1 MQAFLKKIIKSDIS
15 GEPLK
20 HGPRALKFWLIAAF
34 MLGNGQSMQVFYCIY
49 FFYLQVENST
59 FSTCK

>member
-1 MQAFLKKIIKSDIS
+1 MQAFFKKIIKSDIS

-20 HGPRALKFWLIAAF
+20 HGPMALKFWLIAAF
-34 MLGNGQSMQVFYCIY
+34 MPERPEHASVLIIAGLPLSTF
-49 FFYLQVENST
+49 ST